1 MTPQVDTR
9 IPHKAQAGRTVVVGL
24 GRTGMSCARY
34 LRARGV
40 EFAVTDSRVAPPEAA
55 ALRQLAPDAEAA
67 FGGFDMALLDGATEI
82 VASPGVSLREPFLA
96 RAAARGVP
104 IVGDI
109 ELFAREVRAPVAAI
123 TGTNGKST
131 VTSLVARMAEAA
143 GRRVLAG
150 GNLGRPALEL
160 LEEPVP
166 ELYVLELS
174 SFQLD
179 TTHSLRAAAA
189 TVLNVTPDH
198 MDRYDT
204 LDDYA
209 ASKARI
215 FTNCDASIVNLD
227 DPLVRRMPPPQ
238 PSPASG
244 GGGKNAAGAST
255 SFPSSAYGGGES
267 VSSFPSPAYGGG
279 ESVSSFPSPACGG
292 GQGGGAR
299 VLGFSLQKD
308 PAADYY
314 AADVSG
320 DIALMHGNERMIA
333 MSELKIAG
341 LHNAANALASL
352 AMADA
357 LGLDRAACLKALR
370 EFPGLAHRSQWVAD
384 IDGVR
389 YIDDSKGTNVGATL
403 AAVAGMPGS
412 LVVIA
417 GGQGKGQDF
426 APLAAAFRGKV
437 RHVVLL
443 GQDAKLIAA
452 ALQDVATLE
461 FADSMPEAV
470 RLAAHAAQAGET
482 VLLSPACASL
492 DMFRDYAHRGDAF
505 AAAARELRA

>member
-9 IPHKAQAGRTVVVGL
+9 MSHQAQAGRTVVVGL

-34 LRARGV
+34 LRSRGV
-40 EFAVTDSRVAPPEAA
+40 SFAVTDSRAAPPEAA
-55 ALRQLAPDAEAA
+55 ALRQLAPEAEVA
-67 FGGFDMALLDGATEI
+67 FGGFDMGLLDGATQI

-96 RAAARGVP
+96 HAAARGVP

-109 ELFAREVRAPVAAI
+109 ELFAREARAPVAAI

-131 VTSLVARMAEAA
+131 VTTLVARMAEAA
-143 GRRVLAG
+143 GKRVLAG

-160 LEEPVP
+160 LEEPTP

-179 TTHSLRAAAA
+179 TTQSLRTAAA

-204 LDDYA
+204 LANYA

-215 FTNCDASIVNLD
+215 FANCAAAIVNLD
-227 DPLVRRMPPPQ
+227 DPLVRDMGR
-238 PSPASG
+238 
-244 GGGKNAAGAST
+244 
-255 SFPSSAYGGGES
+255 SAQKL
-267 VSSFPSPAYGGG
+267 V
-279 ESVSSFPSPACGG
+279 
-292 GQGGGAR
+292 
-299 VLGFSLQKD
+299 GFSLLKD
-308 PAADYY
+308 PAATYY
-314 AADVSG
+314 AQEQGDDV
-320 DIALMHGNERMIA
+320 ILMQGREPVVKL
-333 MSELKIAG
+333 SELKIAG

-357 LGLDRAACLKALR
+357 LGLQRQHCVQTLR
-370 EFPGLAHRSQWVAD
+370 EFAGLPHRSQWVAD
-384 IDGVR
+384 VNGVR

-412 LVVIA
+412 LIVIA

-426 APLAAAFRGKV
+426 APLAPAFRGKV

-452 ALQDVATLE
+452 ALDGVATLE
-461 FADSMPEAV
+461 FATDMPQAV
-470 RLAAHAAQAGET
+470 QVAANAARAGET

-492 DMFRDYAHRGDAF
+492 DMFRDYGHRGDVF
-505 AAAARELRA
+505 AAAVRGLQS